1 MNRILQLSL
10 TGLVS
15 LLLGFPLFSQAPISL
30 AERLGYPA
38 GTKLLLIHADDL
50 GVAHSVNRAGFEA
63 MRRGPV
69 NSASIMAPCPWL
81 AEVAGYAQ
89 SNPNHDL
96 GIHLTLTSEW
106 QHIKWGPVASR
117 SEVGSLVDAN
127 GYFYD
132 NCDSMAL
139 RAKPGEV
146 EQELRAQIARVKTAG
161 IDPTHFD
168 THMGC
173 LYWTNTALLNIYLKL
188 GREYKV
194 PLRVGRNL
202 VEALPDSLRKSIL
215 EKDIVI
221 DHIYSAT
228 PEDYK
233 KGMAVFYENIL
244 RNLKP
249 GVNEIVVHP
258 GHKDAELRGV
268 TINHADWGAD
278 WRQADLDFFNSDA
291 CRQLLKQENIQLITF
306 REIGKLL
313 K

>member
-1 MNRILQLSL
+1 MIRILLLSL
-10 TGLVS
+10 TGLICILPGYS
-15 LLLGFPLFSQAPISL
+15 LFSQTPTSL

-38 GTKLLLIHADDL
+38 GTKLLLVHADDL
-50 GVAHSVNRAGFEA
+50 GVAHSVNQASFEA
-63 MRRGPV
+63 LRGGPV

-81 AEVAGYAQ
+81 AEVADFARTH
-89 SNPNHDL
+89 PNYDL

-117 SEVGSLVDAN
+117 SQVGSLVDAN

-139 RAKPGEV
+139 RAKPEEV
-146 EQELRAQIARVKTAG
+146 ELELRAQIERVRTAG
-161 IDPTHFD
+161 INPTHFD

-228 PEDYK
+228 PADYK
-233 KGMAVFYENIL
+233 KGMAAFYEDIL
-244 RNLKP
+244 RKIKP
-249 GVNEIVVHP
+249 GINEIVIHP

-268 TINHADWGAD
+268 TINHPDWGAE

-291 CRQLLKQENIQLITF
+291 CRQLLKQENIQLVTF
-306 REIGKLL
+306 REIGSLL